1 MSLNNKMRDKKLA
14 SKNNY
19 SDHENDDLNIKL
31 HLNTSF
37 DLSGINV
44 SEELIN
50 KTLEAIKER
59 EPEKQREQK
68 INRKLSI
75 YKNAYRI
82 AGACAAVLVVAA
94 GIHFMGTTGGKKADL
109 NNSNLFV
116 AFDTSLDASSNTT
129 GNSAEKKDGNAGA
142 ASVGE
147 KEMQS
152 SSETPKEAEQPLF
165 DDTALSSAE
174 ADNVQSEYNFKS
186 TLQGNA
192 DASVVEGTDNSG
204 TEASSDIKTEAGN
217 GMKSASQGSEI
228 ESSKEEAAD
237 NREMAAAD
245 QGTRKDTND
254 ANKKD
259 AVLLF
264 RGVETDDIAFRDIF
278 LADPQQ
284 AEYIQ
289 IKDVENNSV
298 IQLKSQEQ
306 IIDFYSIMEKYKYS
320 KGTDAPV
327 TQSYVIEVKSQ
338 QTEEVLYTLEI
349 GDAITIS
356 KEAGDEISE
365 MNYMVDDEEALIQSI
380 NSFYLRNAK

>member
-14 SKNNY
+14 SKINY
-19 SDHENDDLNIKL
+19 SEYENDDLNIKL

-37 DLSGINV
+37 DLSGIHI

-50 KTLEAIKER
+50 KTLGAIKER
-59 EPEKQREQK
+59 EQEELKNQRRSKK
-68 INRKLSI
+68 ISL
-75 YKNAYRI
+75 YKYAYRI

-109 NNSNLFV
+109 NNSDLFV

-129 GNSAEKKDGNAGA
+129 GNSAEKKDGNAYT

-147 KEMQS
+147 MEMQS
-152 SSETPKEAEQPLF
+152 SSEAPKEAEQPLS
-165 DDTALSSAE
+165 DDTALSFAE
-174 ADNVQSEYNFKS
+174 ADNGQSEKNLKS
-186 TLQGNA
+186 ALQENA
-192 DASVVEGTDNSG
+192 DASVVEGTDNTG

-237 NREMAAAD
+237 NRDMAAED
-245 QGTRKDTND
+245 QGTRKDTEGN
-254 ANKKD
+254 AKKD

-289 IKDVENNSV
+289 IKDVDNNSV
-298 IQLKSQEQ
+298 IKLKNQEQ
-306 IIDFYSIMEKYKYS
+306 ILDFYSIMENYKYS

-356 KEAGDEISE
+356 KKAGNEISE

-380 NSFYLRNAK
+380 NSFYLRNTK